1 MDREGAD
8 GEEGRGRMGRWGG
21 GVGRGRMGRWGGG
34 EGRGLISLH
43 PRPSDLCILMEG
55 LVRDDHVA

>member
-1 MDREGAD
+1 
-8 GEEGRGRMGRWGG
+8 MGRW
-21 GVGRGRMGRWGGG
+21 RGG

-43 PRPSDLCILMEG
+43 PRPSDLCILTEG